1 MLVSINEDDLPRF
14 KKVGKKNCIELALL
28 LPNAYEDRTLY
39 NSPRIGTFQ
48 ALDVEIKS
56 FSPSVKFNK
65 LRFFC
70 FNLNCEVEA
79 VLFQPKSYH
88 RHQFIVGERIFVYGK
103 LELNFNNLQIVQ
115 PRIIKKSGGIV
126 PSYKTPLRQDIL
138 RRLITKYVN
147 IENLRQEGLSEEV
160 SKDLYFLHFPL
171 DFPPKE
177 GSEAYEKNFHSLKFA
192 ELYNHLKILLGK
204 KESYPAIKSFKGKYE
219 AWAKAL
225 PFELTQ
231 DQLRAINKIQKDMAK
246 DISAKRMIVGD
257 VGSGKT
263 MVILASAYMAKEHG
277 SVLMAPTTVLANQL
291 FEEAQKFLPD
301 LKIAL
306 VTNKTKKKEDL
317 SQYDFLIGTHAL
329 LYRDIKDKALVMID
343 EQHRFGTAQRNKLS
357 KMMENKTSRL
367 QSDVSGEAASLNK
380 TSRSQRNVSGK
391 AVSQTFAR
399 PHFLQFSA
407 TPIPRTQAMINSSL
421 LDVSL
426 ITQTPFK
433 KDIQTSV
440 IHKSD
445 FSELLKHIEVELE
458 KKHQV
463 LIVYPLVEQS
473 EFIEYQS
480 IEEARGFWEKKFD
493 KVYVTH
499 GKDKEKEQVLID
511 FREKGNILLA
521 TTVVEVGISLP
532 ELTIVV
538 IVGAER
544 LGLSTLHQLRGRV
557 SRTGLKGYC
566 YLYTNTQKSPRLES
580 FSSTISGF
588 DIARLDLQYRKSGD
602 LLSGSE
608 QSGQSFKYVDMAND
622 EELIAKV
629 QDYLKREV

>member
-1 MLVSINEDDLPRF
+1 MSVSIEEEDLARF
-14 KKVGKKNCIELALL
+14 KKIGKSNCIELALL
-28 LPNAYEDRTLY
+28 LPNTYEDRTLY
-39 NSPRIGTFQ
+39 TSPRVGEPQT
-48 ALDVEIKS
+48 LDVEIKS
-56 FSPSVKFNK
+56 FAPSIKFNK

-70 FNLNCEVEA
+70 FNFNCEVEA
-79 VLFQPKSYH
+79 VLFQPKPYH
-88 RHQFIVGERIFVYGK
+88 RHQFIVGERVFVYGK
-103 LELNFNNLQIVQ
+103 VELNFNNLQMVQ
-115 PRIIKKSGGIV
+115 PRIVKDSGGIIA
-126 PSYKTPLRQDIL
+126 SYKTPLRLDIL
-138 RRLITKYVN
+138 KRLIKKYVS
-147 IENLRQEGLSEEV
+147 ITNLMEEGLIEEV
-160 SKDLYFLHFPL
+160 ATSLYSLHFPL

-177 GSEAYEKNFHSLKFA
+177 GSEAYERNLQALKFS
-192 ELYNHLKILLGK
+192 ELYNHLKILSGK
-204 KESYPAIKSFKGKYE
+204 KESYPALKSFEGKYNT
-219 AWAKAL
+219 WVKTL
-225 PFELTQ
+225 PFELTE
-231 DQLRAINKIQKDMAK
+231 DQLRAIKKIQKDMSK

-257 VGSGKT
+257 VGAGKT
-263 MVILASAYMAKEHG
+263 MVILASAYMAKEYG

-301 LKIAL
+301 MKISL
-306 VTNKTKKKEDL
+306 VTNKTSKKKDL
-317 SQYDFLIGTHAL
+317 SQYEFLIGTHAL

-357 KMMENKTSRL
+357 KMM
-367 QSDVSGEAASLNK
+367 GEDE
-380 TSRSQRNVSGK
+380 
-391 AVSQTFAR
+391 AR

-407 TPIPRTQAMINSSL
+407 TPIPRTQAMINSAL

-433 KDIQTSV
+433 KDIDTRV

-445 FSELLKHIEVELE
+445 FTELLEHIDSELEN
-458 KKHQV
+458 KHQV

-480 IEEARGFWEKKFD
+480 IEEARGFWEKKFE

-511 FREKGNILLA
+511 FRENGNILLA

-532 ELTIVV
+532 ELTTVV

-580 FSSTISGF
+580 FSSTMSGF
-588 DIARLDLQYRKSGD
+588 DIARLDLEYRKSGD
-602 LLSGSE
+602 LLSGNE
-608 QSGQSFKYVDMAND
+608 QSGQSFQFVDMAND
-622 EELIAKV
+622 DELILKV
-629 QDYLKREV
+629 QRYLKKESSLQE